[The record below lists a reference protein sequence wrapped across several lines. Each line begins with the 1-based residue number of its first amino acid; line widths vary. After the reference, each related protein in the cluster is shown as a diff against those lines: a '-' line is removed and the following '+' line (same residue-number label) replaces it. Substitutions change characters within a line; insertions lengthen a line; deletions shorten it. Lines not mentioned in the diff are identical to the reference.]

1 MLKIAKAR
9 TNVHKRLADNFLSLA
24 KSGATVAALELLIRQ
39 SFQRSRINPGFI
51 TCCHRNTRF
60 HLDRRAALYD
70 WLKSQEEEAS
80 KLHIFHVSVMTWGDT
95 FLYSYQQ
102 AGDSRVVYRLEDMLS
117 DLAWY
122 HSAATV
128 PYYSAPN
135 FSVGT
140 G

>member
-1 MLKIAKAR
+1 MLKIAKAQ
-9 TNVHKRLADNFLSLA
+9 TNAHKRLADSFLSLA

-39 SFQRSRINPGFI
+39 SFQRSHINPGFI
-51 TCCHRNTRF
+51 TCCHRNIRF
-60 HLDRRAALYD
+60 YLDRRAALYD
-70 WLKSQEEEAS
+70 WLKSQEEEAARPR
-80 KLHIFHVSVMTWGDT
+80 IFHVSVMTWGDT

-102 AGDSRVVYRLEDMLS
+102 TGDSRLVYRLEDMLC

-122 HSAATV
+122 HSAETV

-135 FSVGT
+135 FNVGT